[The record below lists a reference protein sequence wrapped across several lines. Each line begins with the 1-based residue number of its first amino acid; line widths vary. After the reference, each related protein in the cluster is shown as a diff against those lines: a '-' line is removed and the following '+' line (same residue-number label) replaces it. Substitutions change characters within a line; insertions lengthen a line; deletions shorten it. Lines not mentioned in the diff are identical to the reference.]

1 MTNKDTAAMEEGVQ
15 QSSHFLLFL
24 SGDPDVHFPGP
35 LPGDAAPEPEPEHAQ
50 PDADADATDAD

>member
-1 MTNKDTAAMEEGVQ
+1 MEEGVQ
-15 QSSHFLLFL
+15 HSAHLDFLLFL